1 MISYFIT
8 VNCMVLLIYEKKLCV
23 FLVMRCC
30 ETIMMMMYIVEDDTK
45 EEANINVRASSSFSS
60 SYFSYSLIYLHF
72 AILVPPLQLPDK
84 QSLSWLQ

>member
-1 MISYFIT
+1 
-8 VNCMVLLIYEKKLCV
+8 MVLLIYEKKLCV

-30 ETIMMMMYIVEDDTK
+30 ETIMMMMYIVDDDSK
-45 EEANINVRASSSFSS
+45 EEANYVRASPFSS